1 MRIIGSALTPTGKH
15 ETWWH
20 VDDNRRDRRVRNYGE
35 DEIFEYIMDRKLV
48 YNPIAARRIAENLNV
63 YLYDWNDG
71 TDVETTW
78 DQLIRAAVM
87 QDRDRVYRP

>member
-15 ETWWH
+15 EAWWH

-35 DEIFEYIMDRKLV
+35 DEIFEYIMDQRIV
-48 YNPIAARRIAENLNV
+48 RNPVAARRIAENLNV

-71 TDVETTW
+71 TDIETTW
-78 DQLIRAAVM
+78 DQLIRAAVR
-87 QDRDRVYRP
+87 QDRDRVYRA